1 MRDGFIACAASSPTI
16 RVADCQFNT
25 ASIKSVMDK
34 AGERNLSLLV
44 LPELVIS
51 GYTCADLF
59 SQRTLQE
66 GVKQALEQLVEHS
79 RRYETVVVV
88 GAPLI
93 FFGKHY
99 NCAVVLQKGRV
110 LGVVPKQ
117 NIPNY
122 QEFYEKRWFSTPDDK
137 VREVHVAS
145 QKTLFGTKLL
155 FSCSSIPEFILGVEI
170 CEDLWVPLSPS
181 TDLAVAGATIIAN
194 CSASDELVGKKQ
206 FRRSLLSIQSAKLMC
221 GYVYSDAGTG
231 ESTTDLVFCA
241 HNLIYE
247 NGAMLNEHY
256 LKSDELL
263 ISEIDVQKM
272 VSERMRVDTFGKG
285 MDAYTMVPFELTGH
299 ETVLTR
305 CVDKAPFV
313 PSDPDTMD
321 VRCEKILSLQA
332 LGLKKRLE
340 HTHCQHVVVGLSG
353 GLDSTLALL
362 VAVRAFSLLGLDLQ
376 GIIAVTMPCF
386 GTTKRTKSNATL
398 LAKALG
404 VTFLTIPI
412 TKAVLQHFKDIGH
425 DAELL
430 DITYEN
436 SQARERTQVLMDLAN
451 KHSALVI
458 GTGDLSELALGWA
471 TYNGDHMSMYGVNAS
486 VPKSL
491 VRHLVKY
498 VALHSDDHQKK
509 ILLDIVSTPVSPEL
523 LPASPDG
530 KISQVTE
537 DIVGPYDLHDFFLYQ
552 IVRWSFSPAKVLRLA
567 LLAFDGVYDRECIL
581 KWLKTFY
588 WRFFSQQFKRSCL
601 PDGPKVGSVS
611 LSPRGDWRMPSDA
624 CVTLWR
630 HELENLE

>member
-16 RVADCQFNT
+16 RVADCQFNVS
-25 ASIKSVMDK
+25 SIKAVMDK
-34 AGERNLSLLV
+34 AAEKKISLLV

-59 SQRTLQE
+59 LQRTLQE
-66 GVKQALEQLVEHS
+66 GVKQALTQLVEHS
-79 RRYETVVVV
+79 RFSETVVVV
-88 GAPLI
+88 GAPLL

-99 NCAVVLQKGRV
+99 NCAVVLQKGRI
-110 LGVVPKQ
+110 LGIVPKQ

-122 QEFYEKRWFSTPDDK
+122 KEFYEKRWFSIPDDK
-137 VREVHVAS
+137 VREVTVAS

-155 FSCSSIPEFILGVEI
+155 FSCSTIPEFILGVEI

-206 FRRSLLSIQSAKLMC
+206 FRRSLISIQSAKLMC
-221 GYVYSDAGTG
+221 GYVYSDAGMG

-241 HNLIYE
+241 HNLLYE
-247 NGAMLNEHY
+247 NGVLLGEQY
-256 LKSDELL
+256 LKCDELL
-263 ISEIDVQKM
+263 LSEIDVQKM
-272 VSERMRVDTFGKG
+272 AAERMRVNTFGKG
-285 MDAYTMVPFELTGH
+285 FDTYTVVPFDLTLQETELT
-299 ETVLTR
+299 R
-305 CVDKAPFV
+305 FIDKAPFV
-313 PSDPDTMD
+313 PSDPETMD

-340 HTHCQHVVVGLSG
+340 HTNCKQVVVGLSG

-398 LAKALG
+398 LAKVLD

-412 TKAVLQHFKDIGH
+412 TKAVLQHFKDIDH
-425 DAELL
+425 DEHLM
-430 DITYEN
+430 DVTYEN

-471 TYNGDHMSMYGVNAS
+471 TYNGDHMSMYGVNGS

-498 VALHSDDHQKK
+498 VALHSDKQQKK
-509 ILLDIVSTPVSPEL
+509 VLLDIVSTPVSPEL
-523 LPASPDG
+523 LPASQDG
-530 KISQVTE
+530 TISQETE
-537 DIVGPYDLHDFFLYQ
+537 AIVGPYDLHDFFLYQ
-552 IVRWSFSPAKVLRLA
+552 IVRWAFSPSKVFRLA
-567 LLAFDGVYDRECIL
+567 VFAFAGVYEKESIL

-624 CVTLWR
+624 CVALWKT
-630 HELENLE
+630 ELENLQ

>member
-1 MRDGFIACAASSPTI
+1 
-16 RVADCQFNT
+16 
-25 ASIKSVMDK
+25 
-34 AGERNLSLLV
+34 
-44 LPELVIS
+44 
-51 GYTCADLF
+51 
-59 SQRTLQE
+59 
-66 GVKQALEQLVEHS
+66 
-79 RRYETVVVV
+79 
-88 GAPLI
+88 
-93 FFGKHY
+93 
-99 NCAVVLQKGRV
+99 
-110 LGVVPKQ
+110 
-117 NIPNY
+117 
-122 QEFYEKRWFSTPDDK
+122 
-137 VREVHVAS
+137 
-145 QKTLFGTKLL
+145 
-155 FSCSSIPEFILGVEI
+155 
-170 CEDLWVPLSPS
+170 
-181 TDLAVAGATIIAN
+181 
-194 CSASDELVGKKQ
+194 
-206 FRRSLLSIQSAKLMC
+206 
-221 GYVYSDAGTG
+221 
-231 ESTTDLVFCA
+231 
-241 HNLIYE
+241 
-247 NGAMLNEHY
+247 
-256 LKSDELL
+256 
-263 ISEIDVQKM
+263 
-272 VSERMRVDTFGKG
+272 
-285 MDAYTMVPFELTGH
+285 
-299 ETVLTR
+299 
-305 CVDKAPFV
+305 
-313 PSDPDTMD
+313 
-321 VRCEKILSLQA
+321 A

-425 DAELL
+425 DPELL
-430 DITYEN
+430 DVTYEN

-498 VALHSDDHQKK
+498 VALHSDDRQKK

-624 CVTLWR
+624 CVTLWKY
-630 HELENLE
+630 ELENLE